1 MLISWAGGTVS
12 RYFNPSEI
20 PFKTS
25 EGSYQVGNMP
35 HESVDQPTSQTPQVG
50 KAQSTE

>member
-1 MLISWAGGTVS
+1 MVDQ
-12 RYFNPSEI
+12 YFNPSKI

-25 EGSYQVGNMP
+25 EGSYQVGNM
-35 HESVDQPTSQTPQVG
+35 HNESVDQPTSQTPQVG